1 MNCICKYLL
10 ECIDELFSGTGIMAI
25 MSINQRKEKTNKPF
39 LVPGVTVSK
48 QGYVLSLRYGN
59 DFSFSCT

>member
-48 QGYVLSLRYGN
+48 QG
-59 DFSFSCT
+59 